1 MDPSAFSSAFPPL
14 VSSSSPSLPK
24 PPSWDRILTG
34 SPNPSEFSIST
45 LQTPEEIIP
54 FQQDDIAEAN
64 DEWSLALVGYSLGR
78 RPFYE
83 TLLKAIRKSW
93 ILKGTLKLISLSE
106 GFFLFKFST
115 LEDYEMVWARGAW
128 FILGKPFI
136 FQKWTPHFSPK
147 REEFNTVPIWFKIH
161 DLPLCCW
168 TPVGISKI
176 ATKIG
181 IPMAVDALTASK
193 SRLTYAR
200 VCVQVDST
208 ATYPEQIPISVTGKL
223 FNLKIEYEWKP
234 ELCGL
239 CKSFNHS
246 TSSCPT
252 NPNPPPQTAP
262 TTVRGRSTSRRHR
275 SRPTSL
281 SSKSILP
288 QPISNAN
295 TVNSKNQMQSNQTA
309 PQTILGHDLVTL
321 PNNAI
326 PKPLPNLNSPTTE
339 HCASGNDNST
349 EEPYC
354 PLNNKFSTLAEHQEP
369 QGSDAQG
376 HPERPKQL
384 PKTFMTHPTIASWN
398 IRGFNS
404 PEKVICC
411 KNLVS
416 EEKIDIICLLENR
429 ISLSNIQDRWF
440 CSNHRIFANEN
451 SINNFDQA
459 SPGRIWIKWNSD
471 NISFTHTSSS
481 SQMIT
486 GIVKTSHTIPFLLSA
501 VYASNSFEERLAL
514 WEDLSKIQSNNTL
527 PWVILGDFNCC
538 RFQSD
543 KKGGNS
549 IPLSRLAPF
558 NNFIFDSHLVELPS
572 TGLFHTWYNQRTD
585 NPIHLRLDRILVNVD
600 WLSTF
605 PNSDYKVVNS
615 LISDHTPLILKS
627 DVPVGSKPRF
637 MFKNFWCRIP
647 EFWSILLSIFD
658 APSSGNPITSLFL
671 KLKLLKS
678 RIKAKRW
685 DSSNHIADMC
695 RNLTCLQRE
704 CQAKLDLD
712 PLNGN
717 LCADFKKLS
726 SDLAFYQSTWASWT
740 IQRAKVKWLQKGEED
755 LKFLYSKIRK
765 RQSFN
770 SKALK
775 GVSFGE
781 DNSHTDNMLGRTQ
794 YIKYTITNTIAY
806 WIRGSCIPK
815 SIIKIISKLSAKFLH
830 LGGSQLRKLH
840 LIPWMKFCKPKAK
853 GGLGIVSFQ
862 ALIHAF
868 NCGVI
873 FRWYNSQSPLIN
885 WLNTRYH
892 SPWKTTQSNASPF
905 WKSLSITACNVR
917 HSFSFHIHHN
927 CRAYIQWDH
936 WCKGATLASWL
947 PNLILGGEQN
957 SRLCDWI
964 NPLGWNI
971 PPSVPAALSA
981 FIRAIPISQLDGVN
995 ILWKNSNKAVFRDF
1009 YQEFFANDADFI
1021 LHDLIWHKNHSLRFS
1036 AYSWLACMGGLKTAV
1051 EMIKRNIHITDS
1063 SCNFCYVHVE
1073 TSAHLLFECDYSFM
1087 VLSSIIPSFANF
1099 FLRPNLG
1106 QALQHIGNLDIQ
1118 KDIKNGMLL
1127 ALNASVYHLWIER
1140 NRRRFNNDA
1149 TSSCTLIRKIKR
1161 ALSFRISNWK
1171 NGDLIKGCL
1180 DIRHTGTYLGSGR

>member
-1 MDPSAFSSAFPPL
+1 M
-14 VSSSSPSLPK
+14 
-24 PPSWDRILTG
+24 
-34 SPNPSEFSIST
+34 
-45 LQTPEEIIP
+45 
-54 FQQDDIAEAN
+54 
-64 DEWSLALVGYSLGR
+64 
-78 RPFYE
+78 
-83 TLLKAIRKSW
+83 
-93 ILKGTLKLISLSE
+93 
-106 GFFLFKFST
+106 
-115 LEDYEMVWARGAW
+115 
-128 FILGKPFI
+128 
-136 FQKWTPHFSPK
+136 
-147 REEFNTVPIWFKIH
+147 
-161 DLPLCCW
+161 
-168 TPVGISKI
+168 
-176 ATKIG
+176 
-181 IPMAVDALTASK
+181 
-193 SRLTYAR
+193 
-200 VCVQVDST
+200 
-208 ATYPEQIPISVTGKL
+208 
-223 FNLKIEYEWKP
+223 
-234 ELCGL
+234 
-239 CKSFNHS
+239 
-246 TSSCPT
+246 
-252 NPNPPPQTAP
+252 
-262 TTVRGRSTSRRHR
+262 
-275 SRPTSL
+275 
-281 SSKSILP
+281 
-288 QPISNAN
+288 
-295 TVNSKNQMQSNQTA
+295 
-309 PQTILGHDLVTL
+309 
-321 PNNAI
+321 
-326 PKPLPNLNSPTTE
+326 
-339 HCASGNDNST
+339 
-349 EEPYC
+349 
-354 PLNNKFSTLAEHQEP
+354 
-369 QGSDAQG
+369 
-376 HPERPKQL
+376 
-384 PKTFMTHPTIASWN
+384 
-398 IRGFNS
+398 
-404 PEKVICC
+404 
-411 KNLVS
+411 
-416 EEKIDIICLLENR
+416 
-429 ISLSNIQDRWF
+429 QDRWF

-451 SINNFDQA
+451 SYNNFDQA

-501 VYASNSFEERLAL
+501 VYASNSFDERLAL
-514 WEDLSKIQSNNTL
+514 WEDLSKVQSNNTL

-572 TGLFHTWYNQRTD
+572 SGLFHTWYNQRTD
-585 NPIHLRLDRILVNVD
+585 NPIHLRLDRILANVD
-600 WLSTF
+600 WLNTF

-627 DVPVGSKPRF
+627 DVPVGSRPRF
-637 MFKNFWCRIP
+637 MFKNFWCHIP

-658 APSSGNPITSLFL
+658 APSNGNPIISLFL

-678 RIKAKRW
+678 KIKAKRW

-695 RNLTCLQRE
+695 RNLTSLQRE

-717 LCADFKKLS
+717 LCGDFKKLS

-765 RQSFN
+765 RQCFN
-770 SKALK
+770 RKALNS
-775 GVSFGE
+775 VPFGE
-781 DNSHTDNMLGRTQ
+781 DNSHTDNMLGIVNHFKQLFNPPFPASTILAYPNFLHSDMISHALQISNIASSITYLGIPISMGRTKISDYNPLVDKIINLFSGWKANLLSFAGRTQ

-830 LGGSQLRKLH
+830 LGGSQQRKLH
-840 LIPWMKFCKPKAK
+840 LIPWVKFCKPKAK

-873 FRWYNSQSPLIN
+873 SRWYNSQSPLTN

-892 SPWKTTQSNASPF
+892 SPWKTTQTNASPF
-905 WKSLSITACNVR
+905 WKSLSITACSVR

-927 CRAYIQWDH
+927 CRANIQWDH

-947 PNLILGGEQN
+947 PNLTLGSVGEQN
-957 SRLCDWI
+957 SMLSDWI

-971 PPSVPAALSA
+971 PSSVPAALSA

-995 ILWKNSNKAVFRDF
+995 ILWKNSHKAKFRDY
-1009 YQEFFANDADFI
+1009 YQDFFANDADFI

-1063 SCNFCYVHVE
+1063 SCNFCNDHVE

-1087 VLSSIIPSFANF
+1087 VLSSTIPSFANF

-1106 QALQHIGNLDIQ
+1106 LALQHIGNLDIH

-1140 NRRRFNNDA
+1140 NSRRFNNVA
-1149 TSSCTLIRKIKR
+1149 ISTCTLIRKIKR

-1171 NGDLIKGCL
+1171 NGEMIKGCL